1 MMDAGLV
8 PITPINPEVQTL
20 LPRCSD
26 APLRRYASRM
36 KKLLV
41 LLGVA
46 AAAAVA
52 YRVLTAEIP
61 IDES

>member
-1 MMDAGLV
+1 
-8 PITPINPEVQTL
+8 
-20 LPRCSD
+20 
-26 APLRRYASRM
+26 M